1 MVLAMYLN
9 QIVPQEYGVPKHPLF
24 FLEGI
29 IETINP
35 KWHREMFADDDRNL
49 VDYDDDDDEL
59 EDEDD
64 DVRAER

>member
-1 MVLAMYLN
+1 
-9 QIVPQEYGVPKHPLF
+9 LF

-29 IETINP
+29 IKRINP
-35 KWHREMFADDDRNL
+35 IWHREMFHDDDRNL

>member
-1 MVLAMYLN
+1 
-9 QIVPQEYGVPKHPLF
+9 
-24 FLEGI
+24 
-29 IETINP
+29 
-35 KWHREMFADDDRNL
+35 MFHDDDRNL